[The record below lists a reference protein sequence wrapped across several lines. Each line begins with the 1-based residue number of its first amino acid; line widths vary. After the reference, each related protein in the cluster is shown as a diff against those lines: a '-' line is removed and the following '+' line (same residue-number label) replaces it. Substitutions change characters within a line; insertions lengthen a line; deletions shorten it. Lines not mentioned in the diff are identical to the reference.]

1 MHGDFKIDNLMVAAD
16 DPTRIIGLLD
26 WEMSTLGDTLTDLGI
41 LCSFWDH
48 AGEFHNPIT
57 AGATA
62 LPGFPTRDE
71 LVAAYLSARDID
83 VDDIDWYLVF
93 ADFKIAVILEGI
105 HARHL
110 QGHTEGEDFA
120 GVGAMVDPL
129 LDRAL
134 GGRPAPPSPLWRA
147 DPSAADIG
155 GFMTA
160 TALPA
165 VAPTLPPETDP
176 AALDLRPSDRA
187 RELRSELVDFM
198 HTHVFPAE
206 HEYEAYRQAA
216 GPDDHVVPP
225 VVEDLKAEA
234 RSRGLWNLFLPAES
248 GIGQLDYAGLAEIT
262 GWSLH
267 LAPEATNGQAPDTGN
282 MELLHLFGTD
292 EQKSRWLAPL
302 LEGSIRSAFS
312 MTEVAVA
319 SSDATNIETRID
331 RDGDEYVIN
340 GRKWWTSGAADP
352 RCALLIVMG
361 KTDVDAAP
369 HRQQSMVLV
378 PTSTPGSPSRATCR
392 SSVAT
397 TSTVTAR
404 WCTTTCGCP

>member
-1 MHGDFKIDNLMVAAD
+1 MIDNIDRLRHWLADAETQPVGEHLDARLIAGGRSNPTYELTDGRRSWILRRPPVGHVLPTAHDMGREYRALTALQGSAVPVPRTVALCDDTTVIGARFYVMDKLEGITLRTAQDTARLTEQQRENLSRNAIQVLADLHRIDPAQVGLADWGRPDGYLERQLSRWMRQWQSSVTRERPQIEELHRRLSDALPASDYPGIVHGDFKIDNLMVAAD

-134 GGRPAPPSPLWRA
+134 ERA
-147 DPSAADIG
+147 SRS
-155 GFMTA
+155 
-160 TALPA
+160 A
-165 VAPTLPPETDP
+165 VA
-176 AALDLRPSDRA
+176 ALA
-187 RELRSELVDFM
+187 R
-198 HTHVFPAE
+198 
-206 HEYEAYRQAA
+206 
-216 GPDDHVVPP
+216 
-225 VVEDLKAEA
+225 
-234 RSRGLWNLFLPAES
+234 
-248 GIGQLDYAGLAEIT
+248 
-262 GWSLH
+262 
-267 LAPEATNGQAPDTGN
+267 
-282 MELLHLFGTD
+282 
-292 EQKSRWLAPL
+292 
-302 LEGSIRSAFS
+302 
-312 MTEVAVA
+312 
-319 SSDATNIETRID
+319 
-331 RDGDEYVIN
+331 
-340 GRKWWTSGAADP
+340 
-352 RCALLIVMG
+352 
-361 KTDVDAAP
+361 
-369 HRQQSMVLV
+369 
-378 PTSTPGSPSRATCR
+378 
-392 SSVAT
+392 
-397 TSTVTAR
+397 
-404 WCTTTCGCP
+404 